1 MGFGSSFDPEFL
13 PCFRTFSTLGLLP
26 QVSVCFSFVREI
38 FRGLVGHIVRTGPMS
53 CGTAQVRLQAL
64 PVTFYQRHAPR
75 VVSVRSF
82 IMYTTSPHN
91 LRAHE
96 GGQNR
101 AKKASLKSII
111 KLQFYLNLSRLY
123 ELSDYTTFIQPSTEK
138 IRNSHT

>member
-26 QVSVCFSFVREI
+26 QVLVCFSFVREI
-38 FRGLVGHIVRTGPMS
+38 FRGLVGEIVRIGPMS
-53 CGTAQVRLQAL
+53 CGTAQVRFQAL
-64 PVTFYQRHAPR
+64 PVTFYQRQAPR
-75 VVSVRSF
+75 TVSVRSL

-101 AKKASLKSII
+101 AKKGLLKKYYKTKNYSI
-111 KLQFYLNLSRLY
+111 
-123 ELSDYTTFIQPSTEK
+123 
-138 IRNSHT
+138 